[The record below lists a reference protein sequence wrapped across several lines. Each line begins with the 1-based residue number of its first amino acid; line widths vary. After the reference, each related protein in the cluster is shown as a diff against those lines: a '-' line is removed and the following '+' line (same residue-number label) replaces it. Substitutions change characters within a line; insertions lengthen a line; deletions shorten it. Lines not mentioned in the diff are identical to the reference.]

1 MPAAASTIHDTNARP
16 RTPAQAEASRAN
28 GACSRGPTSAEGRRR
43 SALNAT
49 RHGLRARAGAT
60 PSLSFEDEAKLAGL
74 RSDLARRWPVE
85 TAAERH
91 WLDALARCHLRQ
103 EKLDAL
109 ELLVMD
115 ALLSGTNEPGLP
127 ALATL
132 LRYRRQVARETG
144 EASANLA
151 ALIDARPRLEVDTN
165 EPETA
170 NEMPAPDEA
179 DEAPGA
185 ACGAGVRPVPDT
197 PEHDTNEPDAR
208 ARRVQGQ
215 VALAMAIHAEALRKL
230 RGGRGG
236 VTPAAVHPPISVVK

>member
-28 GACSRGPTSAEGRRR
+28 GACSRGPVSGEGRRR

-49 RHGLRARAGAT
+49 RHGLRARPGAPP
-60 PSLSFEDEAKLAGL
+60 PSVEDEAALAGL

-85 TAAERH
+85 TAVERH

-115 ALLSGTNEPGLP
+115 ALLSGTNQPGLP
-127 ALATL
+127 SLATL
-132 LRYRRQVARETG
+132 LRYRRQVARETN
-144 EASANLA
+144 EAGANLQ
-151 ALIDARPRLEVDTN
+151 ALIEARPARGVDTN
-165 EPETA
+165 EPGAWPEAREGAAAHETDA
-170 NEMPAPDEA
+170 
-179 DEAPGA
+179 APGA

-197 PEHDTNEPDAR
+197 PEHDANEPDAR
-208 ARRVQGQ
+208 ARRVQEQ
-215 VALAMAIHAEALRKL
+215 VVLAMAIHADALKKVRA
-230 RGGRGG
+230 GAG
-236 VTPAAVHPPISVVK
+236 VT